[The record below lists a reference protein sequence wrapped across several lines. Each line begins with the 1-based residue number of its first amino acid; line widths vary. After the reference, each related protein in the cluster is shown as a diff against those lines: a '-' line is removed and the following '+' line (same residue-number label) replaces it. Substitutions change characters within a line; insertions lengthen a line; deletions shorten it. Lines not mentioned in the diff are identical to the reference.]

1 MTDTERRKRLL
12 EIRQIL
18 SLSSTAKFGAYLQ
31 CAEVDDRMRGLLLYH
46 GAGTGRWTAKRVQ
59 LQNLP
64 SRNLAL
70 DADECITAID
80 AALAGCTDM
89 IYEDVISAAQACIRG
104 MIIPSD
110 GHELICADYSAIEGR
125 GLAWMAGEEHI
136 LDAYR
141 KGKRLYCVAAAG
153 VFGVPY
159 EKIEAGRKTDPSCKR
174 MDQTGKVLDLSG
186 GYAGGV
192 GAFRKMEKSQGMDL
206 GMTDEQIEGHVKA
219 FRADHPMTVRL
230 WRNLEMCAF
239 DAVANPGVVTSYRS
253 IKFKQIGK
261 FLMMKL
267 PSGRFLYYFDPKIK
281 SQLMPYTDR
290 KTGAEVYKDCVEV
303 WGVDS
308 QKKRWAPYFTYGG
321 LLVENAVQAVARDIM
336 ADAMLRLKT
345 TGYMPI
351 LTCHDEILCEAKI
364 GSGSIEDMV
373 KIMIEIPEWA
383 VGFPIAAEGWQGDRY
398 RK

>member
-1 MTDTERRKRLL
+1 
-12 EIRQIL
+12 
-18 SLSSTAKFGAYLQ
+18 
-31 CAEVDDRMRGLLLYH
+31 MRGLLLFH

-64 SRNLAL
+64 SRGLAL
-70 DADECITAID
+70 DADECLTAID
-80 AALAGCTDM
+80 AAIAGCTGM
-89 IYEDVISAAQACIRG
+89 LYEDPLTAAQSCIRP
-104 MIIPSD
+104 MVIP
-110 GHELICADYSAIEGR
+110 GEGNEFLCADYSAIEGR
-125 GLAWMAGEEHI
+125 GLAWLAGEEHI

-159 EKIEAGRKTDPSCKR
+159 EKIEAGRKTDPSCKK

-192 GAFRKMEKSQGMDL
+192 GAFRKMEKNQGMDL

-219 FRADHPMTVRL
+219 FRADHPMTVKL

-267 PSGRFLYYFDPKIK
+267 PSGRFLYYFDPKIEP
-281 SQLMPYTDR
+281 QLMPYTDR
-290 KTGAEVYKDCVEV
+290 KTGAEVWKDCVSV

-308 QKKRWAPYFTYGG
+308 QTKKWTKYFLYGG
-321 LLVENAVQAVARDIM
+321 LLTENAVQAIARDIM
-336 ADAMLRLKT
+336 AGAMLRLSAA
-345 TGYMPI
+345 GYQCL
-351 LTCHDEILCEAKI
+351 LTVHDEILAEVLRGTKTLDEFI
-364 GSGSIEDMV
+364 QILTVVE
-373 KIMIEIPEWA
+373 EWA
-383 VGFPIAAEGWQGDRY
+383 AGFPLTATGWVGNRY
-398 RK
+398 KKD